1 MLRIG
6 LVESAP
12 LTLARRERLT
22 IARGSYESAH
32 LMFAFVHIGDLVG
45 QGCAA
50 PSEVTRE
57 SMLTVGNAMQT
68 LVKGLRGFEFLKPAE
83 VADRMDRIVPGNPS
97 AKAAIDIAV
106 HDVLARIAGVPL
118 YRYLGGTADRMVT
131 DMTIGIM
138 PTPAAVDRARRWVSH
153 GFRALKVKVGTNP
166 QSDLER
172 VRAIRSAVGPSV
184 EIRVDGNQGYAW
196 GQALQFI
203 RQAKDLNVSLFEQ
216 PTNASDYE
224 GMRVLTESSP
234 VPIMADEM
242 VQTAED
248 VKKVKWGNAA
258 KAVNLKLMKHGG
270 IARSAEID
278 TLCTSAAL
286 PTMVGCMG
294 EPQLSIAAGLHFAL
308 ASKNVRW
315 LDLDSYFNLAED
327 PSTGLR
333 FADGQLIA
341 PTKPGLGIDVTW
353 PS

>member
-1 MLRIG
+1 
-6 LVESAP
+6 
-12 LTLARRERLT
+12 
-22 IARGSYESAH
+22 
-32 LMFAFVHIGDLVG
+32 MFVFVHVGDLVG

-50 PSEVTRE
+50 PSEVTKE
-57 SMLTVGNAMQT
+57 SVLTVTNAMQA
-68 LVKGLRGFEFLKPAE
+68 LAKGLRGFEFLKPLE
-83 VADRMDRIVPGNPS
+83 VAERMDRIVPGNPS
-97 AKAAIDIAV
+97 AKTAIDIAV

-118 YRYLGGTADRMVT
+118 FRYLGGSVDRMPT

-153 GFRALKVKVGTNP
+153 GFRALKLKVGSNP
-166 QSDLER
+166 GSDLER
-172 VRAIRSAVGPSV
+172 VRAIRAAVGPSV
-184 EIRVDGNQGYAW
+184 ELRVDGNEGYSW
-196 GQALQFI
+196 GQALQFV
-203 RQAKDLNVSLFEQ
+203 RQAKDLNVAFFEQ
-216 PTNASDYE
+216 PTSAADYE

-242 VQTAED
+242 VLTAD
-248 VKKVKWGNAA
+248 DAKKVKWGNAA

-270 IARSAEID
+270 IARAAEID
-278 TLCTSAAL
+278 TICSSAAL

-315 LDLDSYFNLAED
+315 LDLDSHFNLAAD

-341 PTKPGLGIDVTW
+341 PSKPGLGIDVTW
-353 PS
+353 PG